1 MKLTETLATA
11 MRSLR
16 GNRLRSL
23 LTSLGIIIG
32 VAAVIVLVALGNG
45 LQSQFNAQ
53 FSRLA
58 NQVTI
63 TEASGTVPGGG
74 QARPLTDR
82 DVQAL
87 RDQAKAPDIA
97 TVMPNTSGSA
107 VLLAGQAQERA
118 SVLGVTEDYLDVTDR
133 SVAAGSWFGTGDE
146 QDNAKDAVLGEQAV
160 SLLWGPNANPGQVIG
175 QSVRIN
181 STTFTVVGVLAQ
193 DGQNDNVAIV
203 PMSTSRDYLFGN
215 ANDNVNQITIKATSA
230 DTVNDAMTEATT
242 ILDRQHFIKSA
253 ADRDYNV
260 HDSQNLLTQRSQ
272 MISFLTLFIVA
283 VAAISLLVGGI
294 GVANIMLVA
303 VTERTRE
310 IGIRKAIG
318 ARRAVILKQ
327 FLIEAILLTGL
338 GGSIGV
344 LLGLGLGVG
353 GDALLPSL
361 TSSIPAPILTPLPVL
376 VAFGVSLAIGLV
388 AGVYPAARA
397 SRLLPIE
404 ALRFE

>member
-1 MKLTETLATA
+1 MKLGETLGTA
-11 MRSLR
+11 LRSLR

-53 FSRLA
+53 FSQLA
-58 NQVTI
+58 NQVTV
-63 TEASGTVPGGG
+63 TSASGTVPGGG
-74 QARPLTDR
+74 QARPLTDD

-87 RDQAKAPDIA
+87 RNQAQAPDIA
-97 TVMPNTSGSA
+97 TVTPNTSGSA
-107 VLLAGQAQERA
+107 VLLAGQTQERA
-118 SVLGVTEDYLDVTDR
+118 SVLGTTEDYLSITDR
-133 SVAAGSWFGTGDE
+133 SIAAGSWFGSDDE
-146 QDNAKDAVLGEQAV
+146 QDNAKVAVLGQQAV
-160 SLLWGPNANPGQVIG
+160 TLLWGPGTDLGQVVG
-175 QSVRIN
+175 QQVRIN
-181 STTFTVVGVLAQ
+181 STTFTVAGVLAE

-203 PMSTSRDYLFGN
+203 PMSTARDYLFG
-215 ANDNVNQITIKATSA
+215 DGQDVNQITIKATSA
-230 DTVNDAMTEATT
+230 DTVASAMTEATT
-242 ILDRQHFIKSA
+242 ILDRQHYVHSA
-253 ADRDYNV
+253 ADRDYNI

-283 VAAISLLVGGI
+283 VAAISLVVGGI

-327 FLIEAILLTGL
+327 FLTEAILLTGL
-338 GGSIGV
+338 GGSVGV
-344 LLGLGLGVG
+344 ILGVGLGLG
-353 GDALLPSL
+353 GDALLPRL
-361 TSSIPAPILTPLPVL
+361 TASVPSPILTPTPVL
-376 VAFGVSLAIGLV
+376 VAFGVSLVIGLV

-397 SRLLPIE
+397 SRLLPIQ